1 MSGLIKAEEGMVK
14 IVHYSTPSLIRL
26 VVKSDEP
33 LEDGGT
39 EEKEDEIWFD
49 YESFKDLKG
58 LVNLIGDSL

>member
-14 IVHYSTPSLIRL
+14 IVHYSTSSLIKL

-49 YESFKDLKG
+49 YESFKDLKE